1 MFKKKKEMFNK
12 IDKMTKEQEEIL
24 KIVKDQKRAIEQLED
39 TVKLQSSLIRYLDE
53 KKVEA

>member
-1 MFKKKKEMFNK
+1 MFKKKQEMFNK
-12 IDKMTKEQEEIL
+12 IDKMTNEQEEIL

-53 KKVEA
+53 KKG